1 VQEDNAAIRRHVRQ
15 VTGIQIEVT
24 LDYRDNYPVEADNI
38 TNIKMIEQISQ
49 IENFRREVEQ
59 RDGRKLNSEQ
69 AAREW
74 VSKYAGDFPAL
85 N

>member
-1 VQEDNAAIRRHVRQ
+1 MQEDNAAIRRHVRQ
-15 VTGIQIEVT
+15 VTSIQIEVT
-24 LDYRDNYPVEADNI
+24 LDYRDNYPVGADNT

-74 VSKYAGDFPAL
+74 ASKYAGHFSAL